1 MSGRI
6 PVNVLTGFLGSG
18 KTSLL
23 NRMLRDPLFN
33 NCAVLI
39 NEFGDIG
46 IDHHL
51 VDRVDGD
58 VVLLQSGCI
67 CCTIRGDLAS
77 AMRDLY
83 ERRERGDV
91 PAFTRLVIET
101 TGLADPVPV
110 LSTVMY
116 DRILQHH
123 FRVGNVV
130 TTVDAVNGAAN
141 LGQFPEC
148 QKQVAVADRL
158 VVTKLDIAD
167 PAHTPALWAQL
178 SQTNPGALCVSLNPV
193 ELDVRNLLGMDV
205 FELSSKGEAVA
216 HWLQATPQRSYL
228 SLGPSN
234 ARPGMGV
241 HSRAGAHLDIVSF
254 SLVLPALLDWTVFS
268 VWLSLLLHAH
278 GAQVLRVKGLLQVQ
292 GADTP
297 VVIHGVQQL
306 VHPPTHLESWPSPDH
321 SSRLVMIVRALEP
334 QRIQDSLTTYL
345 RDFG

>member
-1 MSGRI
+1 MTGRI

-23 NRMLRDPLFN
+23 NRLLRDPLFN

-58 VVLLQSGCI
+58 MVLLQSGCI
-67 CCTIRGDLAS
+67 CCTIRGDLAT

-83 ERRERGDV
+83 DRRERGEI
-91 PAFTRLVIET
+91 PAFVRLVIET

-116 DRILQHH
+116 DRVLQHH

-141 LGQFPEC
+141 LGQYPEC

-158 VVTKLDIAD
+158 VITKLDIAD
-167 PAHTPALWAQL
+167 PGSRPLLEAELALVNPSALCLALDVAQL
-178 SQTNPGALCVSLNPV
+178 DARS
-193 ELDVRNLLGMDV
+193 LLGVDAFDMA
-205 FELSSKGEAVA
+205 SKSDEVA
-216 HWLQATPQRSYL
+216 QWLQATHQRNYL
-228 SLGPSN
+228 SLGSTAAQGAN
-234 ARPGMGV
+234 ANV
-241 HSRAGAHLDIVSF
+241 HRDIVAF
-254 SLVLPALLDWTVFS
+254 ALDLPEVVDWTVFS

-278 GAQVLRVKGLLQVQ
+278 GAQILRVKGLLNVE
-292 GADTP
+292 GADAP
-297 VVIHGVQQL
+297 VVVHGVQQL
-306 VHPPTHLESWPSPDH
+306 VHPPSHLERWPTDDH
-321 SSRLVMIVRALEP
+321 ASRLVFIVRGLEP
-334 QRIQDSLTTYL
+334 QRIQESLTRYL
-345 RDFG
+345 RDCG

>member
-1 MSGRI
+1 MTGRI

-23 NRMLRDPLFN
+23 NRLLRDPLFN

-58 VVLLQSGCI
+58 MVLLQSGCI
-67 CCTIRGDLAS
+67 CCTIRGDLAT

-83 ERRERGDV
+83 DRRERGEIPTFV
-91 PAFTRLVIET
+91 RLVIET

-116 DRILQHH
+116 DRVLQHH

-141 LGQFPEC
+141 LGQYPEC

-158 VVTKLDIAD
+158 VITKLDIAD
-167 PAHTPALWAQL
+167 AAQIPALYAQL
-178 SQTNPGALCVSLNPV
+178 AQVNPSAPCLALDAVQ
-193 ELDVRNLLGMDV
+193 LDARSLLGVDAFDV
-205 FELSSKGEAVA
+205 ASKSDEVA
-216 HWLQATPQRSYL
+216 QWLQATRQRNYL
-228 SLGPSN
+228 SLGAAPASAAKAN
-234 ARPGMGV
+234 V
-241 HSRAGAHLDIVSF
+241 HRDIVAF
-254 SLVLPALLDWTVFS
+254 ALDLPEAVDWTVFS

-278 GAQVLRVKGLLQVQ
+278 GAQILRVKGLLNVE
-292 GADTP
+292 GADAP
-297 VVIHGVQQL
+297 VVVHGVQQL
-306 VHPPTHLESWPSPDH
+306 VHPPSHLERWPTGDH
-321 SSRLVMIVRALEP
+321 SSRLVFIVRGLEP
-334 QRIQDSLTTYL
+334 QRIQESLTRYL
-345 RDFG
+345 RDCG

>member
-1 MSGRI
+1 MTGRI

-23 NRMLRDPLFN
+23 NRLLRDPLFN

-58 VVLLQSGCI
+58 LVLLQSGCI
-67 CCTIRGDLAS
+67 CCTIRGDLAT

-83 ERRERGDV
+83 DRRERGEI
-91 PAFTRLVIET
+91 PAFVRLVIET

-116 DRILQHH
+116 DRVLQHH
-123 FRVGNVV
+123 FRVGNVL

-141 LGQFPEC
+141 LAQYPEC

-158 VVTKLDIAD
+158 VITKLDIAD
-167 PAHTPALWAQL
+167 VRLLPDLYAQL
-178 SQTNPGALCVSLNPV
+178 AQVNPSAPCLKLDPV
-193 ELDVRNLLGMDV
+193 RLDARSLLGADA
-205 FELSSKGEAVA
+205 FDTGSKSDEVA
-216 HWLQATPQRSYL
+216 HWLQATTRRNYL
-228 SLGPSN
+228 LLGAAPAS
-234 ARPGMGV
+234 AAKADV
-241 HSRAGAHLDIVSF
+241 HRDIVAF
-254 SLVLPALLDWTVFS
+254 ALEVPEAVDWTVFS

-278 GAQVLRVKGLLQVQ
+278 GPQILRVKGLLNVE
-292 GADTP
+292 GSDAP
-297 VVIHGVQQL
+297 VVVHGVQQL
-306 VHPPTHLESWPSPDH
+306 VHPPSHLERWPSDDH
-321 SSRLVMIVRALEP
+321 ASRLVFIVRALEP
-334 QRIQDSLTTYL
+334 QHIQDSLHRYL